1 VGEKKPR
8 YFAIQKG
15 NDGSVERGGSE
26 NWEERLGRKEVGQ

>member
-15 NDGSVERGGSE
+15 NDGNVEGV
-26 NWEERLGRKEVGQ
+26 EVKTVRSDWQGKG